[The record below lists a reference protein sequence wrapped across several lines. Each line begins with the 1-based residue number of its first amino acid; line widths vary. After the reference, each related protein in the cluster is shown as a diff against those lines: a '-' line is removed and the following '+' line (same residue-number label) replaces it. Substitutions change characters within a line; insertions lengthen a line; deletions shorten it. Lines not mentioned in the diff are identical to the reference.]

1 MAHSKFQEEDGSN
14 MLGMKAGVPCSKA
27 MSLGTGLGVPP
38 HNFRVLSLSAGTQ
51 ISSYS
56 FPYYVAF
63 VHPQVGLILQK
74 VSCGESWQ
82 FVSRLQVQSGARA
95 PDRDTMK

>member
-1 MAHSKFQEEDGSN
+1 
-14 MLGMKAGVPCSKA
+14 MLGMKAGVPCSEA
-27 MSLGTGLGVPP
+27 MSLGAGLGGHP

-63 VHPQVGLILQK
+63 VRPQVGLILQK
-74 VSCGESWQ
+74 FSCGESWQ
-82 FVSRLQVQSGARA
+82 FFSRFRVQKRRARA
-95 PDRDTMK
+95 